1 MFKLYFEDSGLVYPP
16 AFTPPLCAPL
26 YPQAS
31 PCSIPLFSYLLSSLT
46 CSSMS
51 LPNLS
56 CLLFSV
62 FSSPSLLTLSISFTQ
77 PLLSLSVSLFCDCS
91 CWSPCGTPCRVPN
104 LFIISALCRDA
115 PGMLKYT
122 PPRSGYKWADVPP
135 SFLPAPAA
143 PPTRP
148 LGWTDLTSQS
158 QTQVLKII
166 TTPQRRKLCAA
177 GKKRAI
183 LKSGFKNVLEHVSEI
198 QFALNFCTHF

>member
-1 MFKLYFEDSGLVYPP
+1 MYTLLHSLLLSALLSIPRPPRAPFLYFLIY
-16 AFTPPLCAPL
+16 FLLLLAP
-26 YPQAS
+26 
-31 PCSIPLFSYLLSSLT
+31 
-46 CSSMS
+46 MS

-177 GKKRAI
+177 GKK
-183 LKSGFKNVLEHVSEI
+183 KGYFKIGL
-198 QFALNFCTHF
+198 